1 MMYRAGDHVWPADL
15 PGRFLCRVVNAE
27 SFRIGSGISQILK
40 LEPLEGPWP
49 PGTCLIRL
57 EGAVIRAR
65 REARS
70 AVRRPT
76 LRSAPPGSGRRATGA
91 G

>member
-1 MMYRAGDHVWPADL
+1 MYQASDCVWPTGL
-15 PGRFLCRVVNAE
+15 RGRFLCRVADAE
-27 SFRIGSGISQILK
+27 TFRIGSGTSQILK

-76 LRSAPPGSGRRATGA
+76 LRSAPPGSGRRATG
-91 G
+91 

>member
-1 MMYRAGDHVWPADL
+1 MYQAGDYVWPADL
-15 PGRFLCRVVNAE
+15 PGRFLCRVAGAE
-27 SFRIGSGISQILK
+27 SFRIGSGTSQILK

-70 AVRRPT
+70 AARRPT
-76 LRSAPPGSGRRATGA
+76 LRSAPPGSGRRATGT